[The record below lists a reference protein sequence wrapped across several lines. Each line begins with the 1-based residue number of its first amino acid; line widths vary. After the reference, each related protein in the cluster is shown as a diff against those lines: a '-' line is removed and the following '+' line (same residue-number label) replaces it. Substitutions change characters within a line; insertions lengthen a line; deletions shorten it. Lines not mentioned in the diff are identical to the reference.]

1 MWMYDVLWKFL
12 TLNPRSALPLPVLW
26 FKLWC
31 QHIGTL
37 KCWIGRVTFSASF
50 IIISVY
56 MTSLWG
62 GMSNLIVILS
72 WLKLNYETQWCKVLC
87 CCLSV
92 YLLLGS
98 DYRPWYKVY
107 IYGSWYSHTACERP
121 WQSQLAFLCFT
132 SALMWA
138 NRWIVWFFFFFFS
151 LLKSREVLSE
161 GCSEKTWIIMF
172 TFFWPLETREVYVC
186 QTLHSLWWVF
196 HLFFSSINFPP
207 FFHRVIITHFLV
219 RLYISGAKTVICSC
233 SWKISGRKMSL
244 LCALSNWHLNAEVHT
259 LELSTT
265 FILP

>member
-138 NRWIVWFFFFFFS
+138 NRWIVWFFFFFFFFIKKQRSS
-151 LLKSREVLSE
+151 LGRLFREN
-161 GCSEKTWIIMF
+161 MDNN
-172 TFFWPLETREVYVC
+172 VYIFLASGN
-186 QTLHSLWWVF
+186 QR
-196 HLFFSSINFPP
+196 SI
-207 FFHRVIITHFLV
+207 
-219 RLYISGAKTVICSC
+219 C
-233 SWKISGRKMSL
+233 
-244 LCALSNWHLNAEVHT
+244 
-259 LELSTT
+259 
-265 FILP
+265 LPNTA